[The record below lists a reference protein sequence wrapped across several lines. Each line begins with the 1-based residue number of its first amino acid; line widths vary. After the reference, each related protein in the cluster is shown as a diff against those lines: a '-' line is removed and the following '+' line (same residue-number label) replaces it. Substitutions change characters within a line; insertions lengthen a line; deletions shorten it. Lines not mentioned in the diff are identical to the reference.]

1 MTSGPQRF
9 QIWTVL
15 FTVVWFLLGQEL
27 IGGGLAPQSRLQLSG
42 KSADLERFSDLVNNP
57 ESVLSSVFVSGL
69 LLALPAYDSATLLC
83 VLLVTFIIYL
93 GPLKL
98 CLKNVI
104 KNSKLFD
111 FLPLLFK
118 GL

>member
-1 MTSGPQRF
+1 MTSGLQLF
-9 QIWTVL
+9 QLWTVL
-15 FTVVWFLLGQEL
+15 FSIVWFLIGWEL
-27 IGGGLAPQSRLQLSG
+27 IGGGLAPQSRLRLSR
-42 KSADLERFSDLVNNP
+42 KCADLERISDVVNNP
-57 ESVLSSVFVSGL
+57 ESTLSSAFVSGV
-69 LLALPAYDSATLLC
+69 LLALPAYDSATLLS
-83 VLLVTFIIYL
+83 VLLMTFIIYS

-111 FLPLLFK
+111 FLPRLFK